1 MNGLFSILENVI
13 LFIRFD
19 RRAGSKG
26 KAAAV
31 YGESLRT
38 GHEKILEHTVQK
50 VVRSRNGGTV
60 I

>member
-1 MNGLFSILENVI
+1 MIASHLGKEPAAKAKLQQYTEN
-13 LFIRFD
+13 L
-19 RRAGSKG
+19 
-26 KAAAV
+26 
-31 YGESLRT
+31 LRT